1 MLSDIL
7 TSSYFACSSLHC
19 LKRKHRTREFYK
31 LRRRKSQQPELDTAQ
46 RLYLQVTFAV
56 TELAGRKDEIFLC
69 ICICKQFWLR
79 PALQKPM
86 RAFLVLIRRELLH
99 DPCSEGAYLN
109 IFSPLFAEEKP
120 AACFLQPLSLQIQI
134 YPLCIPGDMNDT
146 HVKSNISSTV
156 ELFQLIMYTPTFTL
170 GLLFNVMALSFLFF
184 KVKKLS
190 ESTVYMIALIFLDTL
205 LLFTLPFKIIS
216 YHLQDN
222 WNLGSL
228 FCSTLESLYFVNMY
242 GSILISLCICVDR
255 YIAIQHP
262 FTAPTLRSTKKAAMV
277 CAVICLGTSAGTI
290 STFQLHGEGQNISSC
305 FHNFSKNTW
314 ENTGLLSALEI
325 TFFGSMAAMIFCT
338 VQTIRCLRKHRR
350 PDNPQTDT
358 TRAEKIVVTNLVA
371 FLVCFTP
378 YHVAY
383 FVYFLVKNN
392 IIHTSSQQ
400 VLRDIV
406 QVTLCWANL
415 NCCLDGVCYYFV
427 LKESLEDPLQN
438 SEKTATRKP

>member
-1 MLSDIL
+1 MFAATPVSTDTNLSTVVIL
-7 TSSYFACSSLHC
+7 FSSS
-19 LKRKHRTREFYK
+19 
-31 LRRRKSQQPELDTAQ
+31 
-46 RLYLQVTFAV
+46 
-56 TELAGRKDEIFLC
+56 
-69 ICICKQFWLR
+69 
-79 PALQKPM
+79 
-86 RAFLVLIRRELLH
+86 
-99 DPCSEGAYLN
+99 
-109 IFSPLFAEEKP
+109 
-120 AACFLQPLSLQIQI
+120 
-134 YPLCIPGDMNDT
+134 IPGDMNDT
-146 HVKSNISSTV
+146 CAKSNMGNISTTV

-170 GLLFNVMALSFLFF
+170 GLLFNAMALSFLFF

-222 WNLGSL
+222 WNLGSV
-228 FCSTLESLYFVNMY
+228 FCSTLESLYFVNIY

-255 YIAIQHP
+255 YIAIGHP

-277 CAVICLGTSAGTI
+277 CAVICLGTSVGTV
-290 STFQLHGEGQNISSC
+290 STSQLHEKDHNFSSC
-305 FHNFSKNTW
+305 FHNFSKSTW
-314 ENTGLLSALEI
+314 KNTGLFSALET
-325 TFFGSMAAMIFCT
+325 TFFGSLAAMIFCT
-338 VQTIRCLRKHRR
+338 VQTIRCLRKHRK
-350 PDNPQTDT
+350 PDNPQTHT

-392 IIHTSSQQ
+392 IIHTCFQQ

-427 LKESLEDPLQN
+427 LKESLEGPLQN
-438 SEKTATRKP
+438 SEKTATQKP

>member
-1 MLSDIL
+1 
-7 TSSYFACSSLHC
+7 
-19 LKRKHRTREFYK
+19 
-31 LRRRKSQQPELDTAQ
+31 
-46 RLYLQVTFAV
+46 
-56 TELAGRKDEIFLC
+56 
-69 ICICKQFWLR
+69 
-79 PALQKPM
+79 
-86 RAFLVLIRRELLH
+86 
-99 DPCSEGAYLN
+99 
-109 IFSPLFAEEKP
+109 
-120 AACFLQPLSLQIQI
+120 
-134 YPLCIPGDMNDT
+134 MNDT
-146 HVKSNISSTV
+146 HVKSNISAAV

-255 YIAIQHP
+255 YIVIQHP

-290 STFQLHGEGQNISSC
+290 STFQLHGEGHNISSC
-305 FHNFSKNTW
+305 FHNFSKSTW
-314 ENTGLLSALEI
+314 ENTGLLSVLEI
-325 TFFGSMAAMIFCT
+325 TFFGNMAAMTFCT
-338 VQTIRCLRKHRR
+338 VQTIRSLRKHRR

-438 SEKTATRKP
+438 SEKNILCLPDRTSSISTGSSHQIAQIN